1 MEEKLEK
8 ETEEAC
14 PEGARGGTWGEGAR
28 EDCCKKGAQCLTVA
42 EQQSAQTRLL
52 DSGGQFRG
60 VMGTEADCGDGH
72 VVGEPYRDS
81 Q

>member
-14 PEGARGGTWGEGAR
+14 PEGPVGRNLGRGAR

-42 EQQSAQTRLL
+42 EQQSAQTRLS
-52 DSGGQFRG
+52 DSR
-60 VMGTEADCGDGH
+60 
-72 VVGEPYRDS
+72 
-81 Q
+81 